1 MKPVSYKRILAYLI
15 DIFIVICIATILTIF
30 IPVSEEY
37 TNQMNELNAVLE
49 DYSSGD
55 ISETEYLEK
64 FNDISYIINKESV
77 QVSIVSVV
85 LSTIY
90 FVVLA
95 YYMNGQTFGKKI
107 MKIQVV
113 SANSKKLTMNNYL
126 IRSLIVDSILM
137 NAISIIA
144 ILFLEKSSYLKVYDV
159 TSTIFGAIYV
169 VIFAMILFRQ
179 DGRGLHDLLAN
190 TKVISLNDK
199 KVLNEE
205 TIKEEKK
212 ATKKE
217 VIKDAEIIEKE

>member
-64 FNDISYIINKESV
+64 FNDISYIVNKESV

-126 IRSLIVDSILM
+126 IRSLLVDSILM
-137 NAISIIA
+137 NTISIIA

-212 ATKKE
+212 ETKKE

>member
-15 DIFIVICIATILTIF
+15 DIFIVICIATILTMF

-64 FNDISYIINKESV
+64 FNDISYIVNKESV
-77 QVSIVSVV
+77 QVSVVSVV

-212 ATKKE
+212 ETKKE

>member
-64 FNDISYIINKESV
+64 FNDISYIVNKESV

-90 FVVLA
+90 FVVLV

-137 NAISIIA
+137 ECNKYYCNFIS
-144 ILFLEKSSYLKVYDV
+144 
-159 TSTIFGAIYV
+159 
-169 VIFAMILFRQ
+169 
-179 DGRGLHDLLAN
+179 
-190 TKVISLNDK
+190 
-199 KVLNEE
+199 
-205 TIKEEKK
+205 
-212 ATKKE
+212 
-217 VIKDAEIIEKE
+217 

>member
-15 DIFIVICIATILTIF
+15 DILIVTCIATILTMF

-64 FNDISYIINKESV
+64 FNDISYIVNKESV

-126 IRSLIVDSILM
+126 IRSLLVDSILM

-144 ILFLEKSSYLKVYDV
+144 ILFLEKSSYLKVYDA

-205 TIKEEKK
+205 PIKEEKK
-212 ATKKE
+212 ETKKE
-217 VIKDAEIIEKE
+217 VIKDAEIIEK

>member
-15 DIFIVICIATILTIF
+15 DIFIVICIATILTMF

-64 FNDISYIINKESV
+64 FNDISYIVNKESV

-126 IRSLIVDSILM
+126 IRSLLVDSILI
-137 NAISIIA
+137 NTISIVT

-159 TSTIFGAIYV
+159 ISTIFGAIYV

-212 ATKKE
+212 ETKKE

>member
-15 DIFIVICIATILTIF
+15 DIFIVICIATILTMF

-212 ATKKE
+212 ETKKE

>member
-126 IRSLIVDSILM
+126 IRSLLVDSILM
-137 NAISIIA
+137 NTISVVT

-212 ATKKE
+212 ETKKE

>member
-15 DIFIVICIATILTIF
+15 DILIVICIATILTMF

-64 FNDISYIINKESV
+64 FNDISYIVNKESV

-126 IRSLIVDSILM
+126 IRSLLVDSILM
-137 NAISIIA
+137 NTISIVT
-144 ILFLEKSSYLKVYDV
+144 ILFLEKSSYLKVYDA

>member
-15 DIFIVICIATILTIF
+15 DIFIVICIATILTMF
-30 IPVSEEY
+30 IPVSKEY

-64 FNDISYIINKESV
+64 FNDISYIVNKESV

-199 KVLNEE
+199 KVLKEK

-212 ATKKE
+212 ETKKE

>member
-64 FNDISYIINKESV
+64 FNDISYIVNKESV

-212 ATKKE
+212 ETKKE
-217 VIKDAEIIEKE
+217 VIKDAEIIEK

>member
-15 DIFIVICIATILTIF
+15 DIFIVICIATILTMF

-64 FNDISYIINKESV
+64 FNDISYIVNKESV

-212 ATKKE
+212 ETKKE

>member
-15 DIFIVICIATILTIF
+15 DILIVTCIATILTMF

-37 TNQMNELNAVLE
+37 VNQMNELNAVLE

-126 IRSLIVDSILM
+126 IRSLLVDSILI
-137 NAISIIA
+137 NTISIVT

-212 ATKKE
+212 ETKKE

>member
-64 FNDISYIINKESV
+64 FNDISYIVNKESV

-190 TKVISLNDK
+190 TKVISLNDN

-205 TIKEEKK
+205 PIKEEKK
-212 ATKKE
+212 ETKKE

>member
-64 FNDISYIINKESV
+64 FNDISYIVNKESV

-144 ILFLEKSSYLKVYDV
+144 ILFLEKSSYLKVYDA

-212 ATKKE
+212 ETKKE
-217 VIKDAEIIEKE
+217 VIKDAEIIEK

>member
-15 DIFIVICIATILTIF
+15 DIFIVICIATILTMF
-30 IPVSEEY
+30 IPVSKEY

-64 FNDISYIINKESV
+64 FNDISYIVNKESV

-137 NAISIIA
+137 NTISIVT
-144 ILFLEKSSYLKVYDV
+144 ILFLEKSSYLKVYDA

-212 ATKKE
+212 ETKKE

>member
-15 DIFIVICIATILTIF
+15 DIFIVICIATILTMF

-64 FNDISYIINKESV
+64 FNDISYIVNKESV

-190 TKVISLNDK
+190 TKVISLNDN

-205 TIKEEKK
+205 PIKEEKK
-212 ATKKE
+212 ETKKE

>member
-15 DIFIVICIATILTIF
+15 DILIVTCIATILTMF

-64 FNDISYIINKESV
+64 FNDISYIVNKESV

-137 NAISIIA
+137 NTISIVT
-144 ILFLEKSSYLKVYDV
+144 ILFLEKSSYLKVYDA

>member
-64 FNDISYIINKESV
+64 FNDISYIANKESV

-137 NAISIIA
+137 NTISIVT
-144 ILFLEKSSYLKVYDV
+144 ILFLEKSSYLKVYDA

>member
-15 DIFIVICIATILTIF
+15 DIFIVICIATILTMF
-30 IPVSEEY
+30 IPVSKEY

-64 FNDISYIINKESV
+64 FNDISYIVNKESV

-137 NAISIIA
+137 NTISIVT
-144 ILFLEKSSYLKVYDV
+144 ILFLEKSSYLKVYDA

>member
-15 DIFIVICIATILTIF
+15 DIFIVICIATILTMF

-37 TNQMNELNAVLE
+37 VNQMNELNEVLE

-64 FNDISYIINKESV
+64 FNDISYIVNKESV

-137 NAISIIA
+137 NTISIVT
-144 ILFLEKSSYLKVYDV
+144 ILFLEKSSYLKVYDA

>member
-64 FNDISYIINKESV
+64 FNDISYIVNKESV

-137 NAISIIA
+137 NTISIVT
-144 ILFLEKSSYLKVYDV
+144 ILFLEKSSYLKVYDA

-212 ATKKE
+212 ETKKE

>member
-15 DIFIVICIATILTIF
+15 DIFIVICIATILTMF
-30 IPVSEEY
+30 IPVSKEY

-64 FNDISYIINKESV
+64 FNDISYIVNKESV

-126 IRSLIVDSILM
+126 IRSLLVDSILM
-137 NAISIIA
+137 NAISIVA

-205 TIKEEKK
+205 PIKEEKK
-212 ATKKE
+212 ETKKE
-217 VIKDAEIIEKE
+217 VIKDAEIIEK

>member
-15 DIFIVICIATILTIF
+15 DIFIVICIATILTMF

-64 FNDISYIINKESV
+64 FNDISYIVNKESV

-126 IRSLIVDSILM
+126 IRSLLVDSILM

-212 ATKKE
+212 ETKKE

>member
-64 FNDISYIINKESV
+64 FSDISYIVNKESV

-190 TKVISLNDK
+190 TKVISLNDN

-205 TIKEEKK
+205 PIKEEKK
-212 ATKKE
+212 ETKKE

>member
-64 FNDISYIINKESV
+64 FNDISYIVNKESV

-212 ATKKE
+212 ETKKE

>member
-15 DIFIVICIATILTIF
+15 DIFIVICIATILTMF
-30 IPVSEEY
+30 IPVSKEY

-64 FNDISYIINKESV
+64 FNDISYIVNKESV

-212 ATKKE
+212 ETKKE

>member
-15 DIFIVICIATILTIF
+15 DILIVTCIVTILTMF

-37 TNQMNELNAVLE
+37 VNQMNELNEVLE

-64 FNDISYIINKESV
+64 FNDISYIVNKESV
-77 QVSIVSVV
+77 QVSVVSVV
-85 LSTIY
+85 LSIIY

-95 YYMNGQTFGKKI
+95 YYMNGQTLGKKI
-107 MKIQVV
+107 TRIKVV
-113 SANSKKLTMNNYL
+113 SSNSKKLTMNNYL
-126 IRSLIVDSILM
+126 IRSLLVDSILI
-137 NAISIIA
+137 NTISIVT
-144 ILFLEKSSYLKVYDV
+144 ILFLEKSSYLKVYDA